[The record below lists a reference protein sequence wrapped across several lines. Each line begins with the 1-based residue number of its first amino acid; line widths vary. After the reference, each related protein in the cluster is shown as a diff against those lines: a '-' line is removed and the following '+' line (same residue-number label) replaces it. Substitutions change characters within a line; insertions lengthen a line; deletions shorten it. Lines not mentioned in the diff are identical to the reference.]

1 MHAFPR
7 SGLTATS
14 LAVALALAL
23 SVGASAQVATLV
35 SPDETPTP
43 DGSVATE
50 PELEFADREEAL
62 LAFAQCMRDN
72 GVDMDDPTV
81 GEGGGAG
88 RLIRGGAGGGRRFD
102 EFGEEFQ
109 IAQEACGA
117 ILEAARPDID
127 PEAEQERLEEEL
139 AFAQCFRD
147 NGYPDYPDPII
158 SADGRLQRGGQAF
171 QDLGIDRRSEEFE
184 ATRAS
189 CAEQLGIE
197 ATGRGPGGLG
207 GAGGAVPAGGE

>member
-1 MHAFPR
+1 MNLIPR
-7 SGLTATS
+7 SALAATS
-14 LAVALALAL
+14 LAVALTLAITA
-23 SVGASAQVATLV
+23 GASAQVATLV
-35 SPDETPTP
+35 SPDETPAP
-43 DGSVATE
+43 DGAVATE
-50 PELEFADREEAL
+50 IEFADGEEAI

-72 GVDMDDPTV
+72 GVDMDDPV
-81 GEGGGAG
+81 VSEGGGAG
-88 RLIRGGAGGGRRFD
+88 RLIRGGPGQGRPID

-109 IAQEACGA
+109 IAREACGA

-147 NGYPDYPDPII
+147 NGYPDYPDPAIG
-158 SADGRLQRGGQAF
+158 ADGRLQRGGQAF
-171 QDLGIDRRSEEFE
+171 QELGIDRRSEEFQT
-184 ATRAS
+184 TRTS

-207 GAGGAVPAGGE
+207 GPGGAVPAGGD